1 SDDLTGAQVR
11 GTRTQVMK
19 RLLLPEGFVH
29 ARGGT
34 YVRKAGD
41 QIHLID
47 FQPSQWGHSYTI
59 NVVFHYWLIKGFF
72 HDKQLAPAAFHLL
85 DCALFA
91 RIGAFVPGGIDTW
104 YDYGND
110 RDQLQ
115 SVFEQNTLACLK
127 IFMLQAEK
135 WQHPKKWLEN
145 ISDRGRVNPAF
156 VKPWQL
162 RYPHFFAASIAR
174 EVGQIGLARKHAK
187 RFIDGAPSDAWRRA
201 FTRLARNVV

>member
-1 SDDLTGAQVR
+1 
-11 GTRTQVMK
+11 MK

-59 NVVFHYWLIKGFF
+59 NVGFHYGFIKGFF
-72 HDKQLAPAAFHLL
+72 HDKRLAPAAFHLL

-104 YDYGND
+104 YDYGTD